1 MNLLRFLGRGLLAS
15 YFVGHGWSV
24 WRHPQA
30 AAQDASPVLQSL
42 QRLAARLPSDSVG
55 RLMPQQPEGF
65 VRLHAGL
72 EIAAGLL
79 LATGWARRPA
89 ALLLV
94 GSQALRV
101 AAGNPAQRSDRGA
114 GLVSP
119 ELGRD
124 LALLG
129 ACLIEALDTQ
139 GRPSLSYRARQH
151 RSQLKADRARTA
163 KAAA

>member
-30 AAQDASPVLQSL
+30 AAQDASPVLRGL
-42 QRLAARLPSDSVG
+42 QRLAARLPSEGIG

-65 VRLHAGL
+65 ARLHAGL

-94 GSQALRV
+94 GGQALRV
-101 AAGNPAQRSDRGA
+101 AAGNPAQRSGA
-114 GLVSP
+114 GAVSP

-129 ACLIEALDTQ
+129 ACLVEALDTQ
-139 GRPSLSYRARQH
+139 GRPSLSYRARQ
-151 RSQLKADRARTA
+151 RRAQLKAARARTA
-163 KAAA
+163 KAVA